1 MAHVSRRFSFE
12 DGLRNS
18 TNNYDWGQTF
28 LSSITSYFPIYIC
41 YCFLL
46 LLFLLL
52 IFGCSS
58 FVLFLVHFGSTYNVV
73 KRFIADSKFKV
84 YWREQLAVI
93 IWNIFHEESSL
104 DFLTIYKS
112 AYSHKSIAL
121 FWFGNAIIM
130 KLINGSAS
138 NKQDIIC
145 KVPVPT
151 DSFVLLSSSRNLNP
165 MKCFKT
171 WKLRLINFLKCNYCC
186 ILQTAILILLKPRP
200 EKKSLR
206 QSNR

>member
-84 YWREQLAVI
+84 YWREQLAGI
-93 IWNIFHEESSL
+93 IWNIFHEGSSL
-104 DFLTIYKS
+104 DFFTIYQS
-112 AYSHKSIAL
+112 PCSHKSIAL
-121 FWFGNAIIM
+121 FWFGNTIIM
-130 KLINGSAS
+130 KLINDSRS

-145 KVPVPT
+145 KVPVRT
-151 DSFVLLSSSRNLNP
+151 DSFVLLSSSRN
-165 MKCFKT
+165 
-171 WKLRLINFLKCNYCC
+171 
-186 ILQTAILILLKPRP
+186 
-200 EKKSLR
+200 
-206 QSNR
+206 